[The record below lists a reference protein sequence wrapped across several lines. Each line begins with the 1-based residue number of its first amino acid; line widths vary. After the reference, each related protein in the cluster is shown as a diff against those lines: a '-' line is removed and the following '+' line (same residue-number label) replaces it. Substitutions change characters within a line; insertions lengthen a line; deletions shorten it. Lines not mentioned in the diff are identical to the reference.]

1 MRKFSIK
8 FKFVVLLAAI
18 IVACL
23 CVNLA
28 WLSYNG
34 GKQTERELLQQA
46 RALSANM
53 DAVWDFMIINQD
65 LINYDSEGR
74 YEFKGLQCSIAGR
87 SIGSLFSKTTDYET
101 RYVSATPRND
111 SDLPD
116 AFEAQALAIF
126 EGEPELEE
134 YYAVDEVAEGQAF
147 RYLAPMRIEESC
159 LSCHGEPAGEIDES
173 GYEKEGL
180 KIGDLYGAVSLQIP
194 MGAYED
200 ASRENATQSALFALL
215 LIAAC
220 LAVVY
225 VALSVL
231 VTRPFG
237 RLRHAIGNVEAGDLS
252 VRLDP
257 ETSSLEADEL
267 AHGFNQMTERI
278 EELRDGLEGQVAERT
293 RQLERVNE
301 SLEDANARLRE
312 ENRFKGDFL
321 AMMSHELR
329 TPLAASM
336 SFTDLLKER
345 RAPENDE
352 EARLWSEVEANNKTL
367 LSLINN
373 ILAMARIDAGKEE
386 LHLEL
391 VDVGDVVGMLQATAE
406 PLARQKGLVMEY
418 RIGED
423 VPLFMADA
431 EKVRRVVENLVSNA
445 VKFTPEGGLI
455 SISIRHDESRRRIVF
470 AVSDSGIGIPQEDQ
484 AAVFER
490 FVQVD
495 SSSSRSYGGSGLGLA
510 LVKELVEMHGG
521 SVSLESVPGRG
532 STFTVEIP
540 SDLSDGGVSDGRF
553 ESDEGR

>member
-1 MRKFSIK
+1 MRKITIK
-8 FKFVVLLAAI
+8 TKFVVLLTAI

-23 CVNLA
+23 GVNLV

-65 LINYDSEGR
+65 LINYDSEGH

-101 RYVSATPRND
+101 RYVSMTPRND

-116 AFEAQALAIF
+116 DFEARALEAF
-126 EGEPELEE
+126 DAQSGLEE
-134 YYAVDEVAEGQAF
+134 YYAVDDAVEGQAF

-173 GYEKEGL
+173 GYEKEGF
-180 KIGDLYGAVSLQIP
+180 KVGDLYGAVSLQIP

-200 ASRENATQSALFALL
+200 AARENAAQSALFALL
-215 LIAAC
+215 LIATC
-220 LAVVY
+220 LVVIY

-231 VTRPFG
+231 VTGPLG
-237 RLRHAIGNVEAGDLS
+237 RLQHAIGRVEDGDLS
-252 VRLDP
+252 VRLDR
-257 ETSSLEADEL
+257 ETSSVEADNL
-267 AHGFNQMTERI
+267 TRGFNRMAERI
-278 EELRDGLEGQVAERT
+278 EYLRDGLEEQVADRT
-293 RQLERVNE
+293 RALERVNE
-301 SLEDANARLRE
+301 SLEGANLRLLE

-345 RAPENDE
+345 CAPRNEE
-352 EARLWSEVEANNKTL
+352 EARLWNEVETNNKTL
-367 LSLINN
+367 LGLINN

-406 PLARQKGLVMEY
+406 PLAQQKGLRMEY
-418 RIGED
+418 RIADD

-431 EKVRRVVENLVSNA
+431 EKVRRIVENLVSNA
-445 VKFTPEGGLI
+445 VKFTPEGGFI
-455 SISIRHDESRRRIVF
+455 VIDIHHDAQEKRVVF
-470 AVSDSGIGIPQEDQ
+470 SVSDSGIGIPSEDQ

-510 LVKELVEMHGG
+510 LVKELAEMHGG
-521 SVSLESVPGRG
+521 TVSLTSEPGRG
-532 STFTVEIP
+532 STFTVELP
-540 SDLSDGGVSDGRF
+540 SDLADAG
-553 ESDEGR
+553 EEEEG